1 MSNRKVIAVDHAI
14 ATWNITAGSV
24 QGGVTKA
31 ELDKLVN
38 DKLAQGWDLP
48 EGNVLVIK
56 TNFSER
62 GETTHLTNEYIFVK
76 YQEEVTAKVKN
87 A

>member
-1 MSNRKVIAVDHAI
+1 MSIRKVIAVDHAI
-14 ATWNITAGSV
+14 ATWNITAGAA
-24 QGGVTKA
+24 QGGVTKQ

-62 GETTHLTNEYIFVK
+62 GEATHLTNEYIFVK
-76 YQEEVTAKVKN
+76 YQEEVKAKKD

>member
-1 MSNRKVIAVDHAI
+1 MAKVTAVEHAI
-14 ATWNITAGSV
+14 ATWNLTQGSAP
-24 QGGVTKA
+24 GGLTKP

-48 EGNVLVIK
+48 IGNVLVIK

-62 GETTHLTNEYIFVK
+62 GEVTHLTNEYIFVK
-76 YQEEVTAKVKN
+76 YEDAPAVKAK
-87 A
+87 